1 MIEQGKNTV
10 SMYVFVTGVQSS
22 RLSLKIGFLLR
33 KTTASMNF
41 KIGVVILHTYPL
53 YHFPKKKVLVK

>member
-41 KIGVVILHTYPL
+41 KMGVVTLHTYPL